1 MEHLKSYVVANDQEY
16 YISTNNTPDV
26 EFETMVFKSENK
38 CVTNWREKFFKHYNT
53 REEAIEGHNYII
65 NNLEKCLEEGETQD
79 WVKETITNHMSMKD
93 IVELFE
99 EISRDIEKRK
109 VNKYE

>member
-26 EFETMVFKSENK
+26 GFETMVFESKDK
-38 CVTNWREKFFKHYNT
+38 YVTNWREKFFKHYNT

-65 NNLEKCLEEGETQD
+65 NNLEKCLEEGKTQD
-79 WVKETITNHMSMKD
+79 WVKETNVSHFNWKI
-93 IVELFE
+93 IERLFE
-99 EISRDIEKRK
+99 RLAEKEGK
-109 VNKYE
+109 

>member
-26 EFETMVFKSENK
+26 GFETMVFKSENK
-38 CVTNWREKFFKHYNT
+38 CVTDWSEKFFKLYNT
-53 REEAIEGHNYII
+53 KEEAIEGHSYTI
-65 NNLEKCLEEGETQD
+65 NNLEKCLEEGKTQD